1 MELSEIE
8 EGVEL
13 SIAKWIELERMRQR
27 PLELTNG
34 AKKLVVQMIAN
45 IEKDPSPY
53 WESVELD
60 AVQRFAISTLPNI
73 LIEIGQRYRRFNR
86 EQKIFSSWEILHNI
100 SRALDKWCPIPK
112 DI

>member
-1 MELSEIE
+1 MELTEIE
-8 EGVEL
+8 KGVE
-13 SIAKWIELERMRQR
+13 SSVAKWLELERMRQR

-45 IEKDPSPY
+45 IGSDPSPY
-53 WESVELD
+53 WGSVELD
-60 AVQRFAISTLPNI
+60 TVQRFAVSTLPNI
-73 LIEIGQRYRRFNR
+73 LVEIGQRYRHFYK
-86 EQKIFSSWEILHNI
+86 EQQIVSSWEILHDI